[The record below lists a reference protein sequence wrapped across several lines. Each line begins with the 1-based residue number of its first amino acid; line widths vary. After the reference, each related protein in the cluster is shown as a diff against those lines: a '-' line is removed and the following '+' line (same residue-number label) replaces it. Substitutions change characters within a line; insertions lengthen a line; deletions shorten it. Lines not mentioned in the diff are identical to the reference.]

1 MSSSLCEFTRKLSL
15 CVVLLLVSKIA
26 PAQESKSDGSPAA
39 LSGTVNLILANRNG
53 FVIAADSRKSADR
66 KFECGGSMQLYCDDS
81 QKLFRTTP
89 KSALVIAGFAVDGQN
104 SPLNLA
110 IASVLLKQFG
120 PHGLASDDQAQFVP
134 DQIKYKLL
142 QALRNVSALHY
153 PFDPQHFDPQRLIV
167 TFARIDRSSRPVLRR
182 LIYTETLKVSPPLQ
196 VYVPE
201 FEIRDSGEVPV
212 TKFIPDALG
221 LPYVAQAILDGF
233 WKSSDP
239 NILNYYK
246 KKKLDELDSMPLVE
260 MRKLAAATLHETGRY
275 ITRVG
280 GEDQIGVF
288 PAEGTGVEFA
298 LPKNL
303 PTNAKSI
310 PSVLSSVGLNCSAT
324 TPCTGAVSFS
334 VDLARSEGP
343 YENFYLAS
351 QFRDIPI
358 ALEDNIFIGNNFDGV
373 TFKTH
378 GGHPFMLHNTIT
390 HCTLEVPQAMPLP
403 NIPDLR
409 ECQVVRKAVVGYPF
423 DTVGARRVY
432 SVGPG
437 ILVQPQP

>member
-1 MSSSLCEFTRKLSL
+1 MNSSLCEFTRKLAL

-26 PAQESKSDGSPAA
+26 PAQETKSDGSPAT

-66 KFECGGSMQLYCDDS
+66 KFECAGNMQLYCDDS

-120 PHGLASDDQAQFVP
+120 PHGLANDDQAQFVP

-142 QALRNVSALHY
+142 QALRDVSALHY

-201 FEIRDSGEVPV
+201 FEIKDSGEVPV
-212 TKFIPDALG
+212 TKFFPDALG

-246 KKKLDELDSMPLVE
+246 KKKLNDLDSMPLVE
-260 MRKLAAATLHETGRY
+260 MRKLAAATLRETGRY

-280 GEDQIGVF
+280 GEDQIGMF
-288 PAEGTGVEFA
+288 PAEETAVDFT

-303 PTNAKSI
+303 PTDLFHEGASKRRIRRRKVNQAQKFEI
-310 PSVLSSVGLNCSAT
+310 LKESS
-324 TPCTGAVSFS
+324 
-334 VDLARSEGP
+334 
-343 YENFYLAS
+343 
-351 QFRDIPI
+351 
-358 ALEDNIFIGNNFDGV
+358 
-373 TFKTH
+373 
-378 GGHPFMLHNTIT
+378 
-390 HCTLEVPQAMPLP
+390 
-403 NIPDLR
+403 
-409 ECQVVRKAVVGYPF
+409 
-423 DTVGARRVY
+423 
-432 SVGPG
+432 
-437 ILVQPQP
+437 